1 MSPDF
6 PLPNFS
12 IDLSGDVALVTGA
25 SSGLGLR
32 FAQTL
37 AAAGAAVVL
46 GARRTDRL
54 ETVVAAI
61 RERGGRAIAVA
72 LDVTDPASIR
82 SAVET
87 AQESFGLVTILI
99 NNAGIGDAQRA
110 TDVDLETIDALINT
124 NFRAPLLLSAEVARR
139 LIEAGSGGR
148 IVNLSS
154 MGAFTQPDSVT
165 TALYSSTKAAVVRL
179 TETLAKEWVKQRINV
194 NAIAP
199 GVFVSEMSTAHLDVE
214 QLAGFYPRKRVG
226 DPAQLDSTLLYLV
239 SPASELVT
247 GTCIMVD
254 DGQFSR

>member
-1 MSPDF
+1 MNQGF

-32 FAQTL
+32 FAETL

-54 ETVVAAI
+54 DAVVAGI
-61 RERGGRAIAVA
+61 RERGGRAIGVA

-82 SAVET
+82 SAVEQ
-87 AQESFGLVTILI
+87 AQQAFGLVTILV
-99 NNAGIGDAQRA
+99 NNAGAGNAEPA
-110 TDVDLETIDALINT
+110 VEVGLEAIDTLIDT

-139 LIEAGSGGR
+139 LIEAGTGGR
-148 IVNLSS
+148 IVNLASI
-154 MGAFTQPDSVT
+154 GAFVQSGAVS
-165 TALYSSTKAAVVRL
+165 TALYSATKAAVVRL
-179 TETLAKEWVKQRINV
+179 TQTLAKEWAKQRINV

-199 GVFVSEMSTAHLDVE
+199 GVFVSEMSTGHLDVE
-214 QLAGFYPRKRVG
+214 QLAAHYPRRRIG

-247 GTCIMVD
+247 GTCILVD
-254 DGQFSR
+254 DAQFPR